1 MFKKFVVLAAM
12 LAMMAFAAVAMAAPS
27 NLRSQEIIAA
37 ARTEVPAA
45 AVMYGYKEDVKDG
58 DAELN
63 FRDND
68 NFLDYEVKVDLA
80 TKKVLEVEIKGSN
93 SADSTTIVKTEAEI
107 KQLILEA
114 YPDAQNILVRLD
126 RDGNRAHYDADFTTA
141 KYKVEAKM
149 NPVTGAFAKRE
160 LKYY

>member
-1 MFKKFVVLAAM
+1 MLKKIVLLVSM
-12 LAMMAFAAVAMAAPS
+12 LAVMAFAAVAMAAPVR
-27 NLRSQEIIAA
+27 NSQEIIAA
-37 ARTEVPAA
+37 ARAEVPAA
-45 AVMYGYKEDVKDG
+45 AVMYGYKEDAKDG

-68 NFLDYEVKVDLA
+68 AFLEYEVKVDLA

-107 KQLILEA
+107 KQIILEA

-126 RDGNRAHYDADFTTA
+126 RDGNKAHFDADFTTA

>member
-1 MFKKFVVLAAM
+1 MFKKLVLLVSVLAAM
-12 LAMMAFAAVAMAAPS
+12 AFSAVAMAAPAR
-27 NLRSQEIIAA
+27 NSQEIIAA
-37 ARTEVPAA
+37 ARAEVPAA
-45 AVMYGYKEDVKDG
+45 AVMYGYKEDAKDG

-68 NFLDYEVKVDLA
+68 AFLEYEVKVDLV
-80 TKKVLEVEIKGSN
+80 TKKVLEVEIKG
-93 SADSTTIVKTEAEI
+93 STTIVKTEAEI

-126 RDGNRAHYDADFTTA
+126 RDGNKAHFDADFTTA